1 MASEIPYENTGTA
14 TVTAGQTAVV
24 GQGTRWS
31 RCRPSDT
38 FYGQAGERNI
48 ILNITD
54 DTHLDLLFPAT
65 IAQVAQGVAVM
76 RTPDDVFTQ
85 TMAREVF
92 QKISDSTLVALAGLP
107 PAARKGF
114 RLDENAI
121 AETFDL
127 TDKAKTFLGLADEAG
142 MRGMLDVARKQ
153 ANIGDTTAGA
163 GLIVGAFGWGGS
175 QGMAIPGGNYNNAT
189 IPGIYNGAGSGAINP
204 PLPGSNSIYGPLLV
218 LRSSAGIVQIATWGQ
233 STTLAEMYVRGSA
246 DNGATWSNWRP
257 MHIEDGSNANGRYL
271 RFNDGTQICWSSSLT
286 APSPSSPAASIWGGN
301 GAGTWTFPA
310 TFVSAP
316 VVTAGLAGG
325 LSSGSW
331 ASAGSNVGTTQA
343 ILYIWSYIQRTAA
356 NWTVSAMA
364 IGRWF

>member
-1 MASEIPYENTGTA
+1 MAVPYYNIGTA
-14 TVTAGQTAVV
+14 TLVVGSASMV
-24 GQGTRWS
+24 GQGTLWQGNV
-31 RCRPSDT
+31 RPGDVV
-38 FYGQAGERNI
+38 YPRNGNP
-48 ILNITD
+48 NIVANVVD
-54 DTHLDLLFPAT
+54 NTHIDLLFPSNIVQTALPYA
-65 IAQVAQGVAVM
+65 IM

-92 QKISDSTLVALAGLP
+92 QKITDSTLVALAGLP
-107 PAARKGF
+107 SAARRGF
-114 RLDENAI
+114 RLDANAI
-121 AETFDL
+121 AETFSL
-127 TDKAKTFLGLADEAG
+127 TDKAKDFLGLADEAA
-142 MRGMLDVARKQ
+142 MRGLLNVAPKQ

-163 GLIVGAFGWGGS
+163 GLTVGAFGWGGS

-189 IPGIYNGAGSGAINP
+189 IPGIYNGAGPGAINP

-218 LRSSAGIVQIATWGQ
+218 QRSSAGIVQIVTWGQ
-233 STTLAEMYVRGSA
+233 STTLAEMHVRGSA

-271 RFNDGTQICWSSSLT
+271 RFNDGTQICWSSGLS

-356 NWTVSAMA
+356 NWTISAMA